1 MKIIKNKIYYIF
13 TLLILILNV
22 NNSYSQTIQ
31 EIKYTLNTKFNK
43 LELPEIIDLIQN
55 YKNDE
60 IEIMTLQMEKIGQK
74 DRFITGNKIY
84 FGNNYQYG
92 ERIEDRL
99 KYYDDRKIELG
110 DLYFTKT
117 QSPKLNDRYK
127 SYYTLNIY
135 IDKETLYK
143 TIIEIGNKEEYK
155 FISTKTVQGG
165 VQKIFE
171 FIPIDKRKGFLIQT
185 FDGDRISKISFLL
198 NY

>member
-1 MKIIKNKIYYIF
+1 MKLIKNKLYYFI
-13 TLLILILNV
+13 TLLILIFSV

-31 EIKYTLNTKFNK
+31 EIKYTLNTKFIN

-60 IEIMTLQMEKIGQK
+60 IELITLQMEKIGQK
-74 DRFITGNKIY
+74 NRYITGNKIY
-84 FGNNYQYG
+84 FGSKYG
-92 ERIEDRL
+92 DPIERRI
-99 KYYDDRKIELG
+99 KTYYDDVKFQLG

-117 QSPKLNDRYK
+117 QTPKLNDRYK
-127 SYYTLNIY
+127 TYYTLNIY

-143 TIIEIGNKEEYK
+143 SIIEIGNREDYK
-155 FISTKTVQGG
+155 FISSRTIEGG
-165 VQKIFE
+165 VLKVFE
-171 FIPIDKRKGFLIQT
+171 FIPIDKRKGFIIQT